1 MAASIFRN
9 AGQILLPVKFAIS
22 RRLCLAS
29 QSPPQLHGFSN
40 LDSLVSAVITAVTSC
55 ASISN
60 CRSIHCKVMKSLS
73 FSHGFIGDQLVSA
86 YLRLGFT
93 KDACNMFDEL
103 PDRDLVSWNSFIS
116 GFSRRGDLSNC
127 LNAFSAM
134 KLETGVEANEGTI
147 VPLISACTETRAL
160 DIGTYIHGFI
170 LKFGMLLELRIAN
183 VLINMYGKSGYL
195 DGASGLFEA
204 IPIPNLVSWNSIIA
218 VHVQTGKP
226 EEGIGYFIRSRRA
239 GIKPDQGTLIT
250 TLEACEELGSAK
262 LAEAIHGFLFITG
275 LDSNLTLAT
284 GLLSLYSKLGSLVA
298 SQKVF
303 GHIRNPDSI
312 AWTAMLAS
320 YGVHGKGKE
329 AVKTFKLMVK
339 EGVAPDHVTF
349 THLLNACSHAGLLKE
364 GRAGLLSDA
373 YKLIISMPMKPNSG
387 VWGALMG
394 ACKKHNNIELG
405 KEAFD
410 NMLALEPLD
419 SRNYLSLSNMY
430 SSAGLR
436 KEASEVRGLMKK
448 RSVIRIPGSSCIEH
462 EKRIHRF
469 VSGDRSHPL
478 EEEISKKLEE
488 LVKKVRGSG
497 AWARTEFVLQD
508 VDDEEVREDMINK
521 HSEKLAIAFGLMVSA
536 NLRMPLVITKN
547 LRICGDC
554 HEFAKVVSRLEGRE
568 IIIRDTKRFHHFS
581 NGSCSCRDYW

>member
-239 GIKPDQGTLIT
+239 GIKPDQATLIT

-303 GHIRNPDSI
+303 SHIRNPDSI

-329 AVKTFKLMVK
+329 AVKTFNLMVK

-436 KEASEVRGLMKK
+436 KESSEVRGLMKK

-462 EKRIHRF
+462 GKRIHRF

-521 HSEKLAIAFGLMVSA
+521 HSEKLAI
-536 NLRMPLVITKN
+536 
-547 LRICGDC
+547 
-554 HEFAKVVSRLEGRE
+554 GRE
-568 IIIRDTKRFHHFS
+568 IIIRDKKRFHHFS

>member
-250 TLEACEELGSAK
+250 KS
-262 LAEAIHGFLFITG
+262 
-275 LDSNLTLAT
+275 
-284 GLLSLYSKLGSLVA
+284 
-298 SQKVF
+298 
-303 GHIRNPDSI
+303 
-312 AWTAMLAS
+312 
-320 YGVHGKGKE
+320 
-329 AVKTFKLMVK
+329 
-339 EGVAPDHVTF
+339 
-349 THLLNACSHAGLLKE
+349 
-364 GRAGLLSDA
+364 
-373 YKLIISMPMKPNSG
+373 
-387 VWGALMG
+387 
-394 ACKKHNNIELG
+394 
-405 KEAFD
+405 
-410 NMLALEPLD
+410 
-419 SRNYLSLSNMY
+419 
-430 SSAGLR
+430 
-436 KEASEVRGLMKK
+436 
-448 RSVIRIPGSSCIEH
+448 
-462 EKRIHRF
+462 
-469 VSGDRSHPL
+469 
-478 EEEISKKLEE
+478 
-488 LVKKVRGSG
+488 
-497 AWARTEFVLQD
+497 
-508 VDDEEVREDMINK
+508 
-521 HSEKLAIAFGLMVSA
+521 
-536 NLRMPLVITKN
+536 
-547 LRICGDC
+547 
-554 HEFAKVVSRLEGRE
+554 
-568 IIIRDTKRFHHFS
+568 
-581 NGSCSCRDYW
+581 